1 MTVNYYILYILYNLY
16 TNCIKQKM
24 TLPGYTLIYTPV
36 NKLPVRIFRVG
47 ESCRISQDSLKVID
61 IIDGHLNEF

>member
-1 MTVNYYILYILYNLY
+1 
-16 TNCIKQKM
+16 M
-24 TLPGYTLIYTPV
+24 TLPGYTQLYTPV
-36 NKLPVRIFRVG
+36 YKLPVRIFRVG